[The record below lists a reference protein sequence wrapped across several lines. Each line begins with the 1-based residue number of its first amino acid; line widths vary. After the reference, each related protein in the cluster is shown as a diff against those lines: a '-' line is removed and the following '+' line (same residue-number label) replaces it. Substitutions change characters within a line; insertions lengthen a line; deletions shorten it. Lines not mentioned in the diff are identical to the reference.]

1 VLRWNAPDALL
12 DTYERERRP
21 HTRVYIETAVNVGQM
36 MNNAETAETLT
47 HAIKPDG
54 SAQMKSISRGL
65 AHAMGPADGHLAG
78 TRMPQPVLADGRRL
92 SDAMAGRFAVIAG
105 HDALADNADH
115 LPDDASALILDA
127 DAHEALADLL
137 ESQQVAAIAIR
148 PDFYCYG
155 GVLGNE
161 KAAIAPFFSG
171 LRAQISGTV

>member
-1 VLRWNAPDALL
+1 
-12 DTYERERRP
+12 
-21 HTRVYIETAVNVGQM
+21 M

-47 HAIKPDG
+47 HAINPAG

-78 TRMPQPVLADGRRL
+78 ARMPQPVLADGRRL

-105 HDALADNADH
+105 RDALANHADH
-115 LPDDASALILDA
+115 LPDDASAIILDA

-137 ESQQVAAIAIR
+137 EIQGVSALAIR

-155 GVLGNE
+155 GVKGGDA
-161 KAAIAPFFSG
+161 AAIAPFFSD
-171 LRAQISGTV
+171 LRAQISSTA